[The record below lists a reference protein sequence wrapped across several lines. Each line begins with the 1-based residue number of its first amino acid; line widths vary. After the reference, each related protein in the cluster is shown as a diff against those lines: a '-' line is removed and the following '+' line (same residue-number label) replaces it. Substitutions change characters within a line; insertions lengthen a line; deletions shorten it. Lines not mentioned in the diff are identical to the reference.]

1 MDTGLMKKLEALV
14 HRGALFAFGDGL
26 ASSSR
31 EQPSTQPRS
40 TGVATIDEMLG
51 GGLPR
56 GRIVE
61 IFGPPGI
68 GKTSLALQLVA
79 AAQNDGGTAA
89 FFDAD
94 HGVSAEHFAASGVDP
109 KRLVVGRL
117 ATGEQ
122 TLRAV
127 HEVVSTAVDLVVVDS
142 VASLVPE
149 AELKDTGHDPVDDK
163 TGIIANSHHAKM
175 MSRALRR
182 LTLST
187 ASSGSTLVF
196 INQTR
201 HALVGSAM
209 SLVTTGG
216 AALPFHAALRLR
228 LVPAVREGVE
238 VHIDKA
244 RFSQVGHRCLWTL
257 PPTHASSLT

>member
-1 MDTGLMKKLEALV
+1 MDTGLLKKLESLV
-14 HRGALFAFGDGL
+14 HKGALFAFGDSYA
-26 ASSSR
+26 ASTRSAST
-31 EQPSTQPRS
+31 PSPLS
-40 TGVATIDEMLG
+40 TGVSTIDEMLG

-79 AAQNDGGTAA
+79 AAQADGGTAA

-94 HGVSAEHFAASGVDP
+94 HGVSAEHFASSAVDP

-149 AELKDTGHDPVDDK
+149 AELQDATSNVVDEK
-163 TGIIANSHHAKM
+163 TAMIANSHHAKM

-187 ASSGSTLVF
+187 ASSGTTVVF
-196 INQTR
+196 TNQTR
-201 HALVGSAM
+201 HSLVGSAM
-209 SLVTTGG
+209 ALVTTGG

-228 LVPAVREGVE
+228 LAPAVRDGVE
-238 VHIDKA
+238 VHIEKA
-244 RFSQVGHRCLWTL
+244 RFASVGHRCVWIL
-257 PPTHASSLT
+257 PSMHASGLT